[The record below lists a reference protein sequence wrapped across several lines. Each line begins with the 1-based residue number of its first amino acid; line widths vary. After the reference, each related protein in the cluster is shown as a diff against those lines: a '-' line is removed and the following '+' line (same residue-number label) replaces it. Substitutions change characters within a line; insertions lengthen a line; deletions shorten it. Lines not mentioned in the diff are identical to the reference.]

1 MPWYESLCLSNLEF
15 IDLPG
20 SVMFFIKCGQFS
32 ATISSGKFFVP
43 IGDSDYTSLVHL
55 ILHHR
60 SLKLCIFFP
69 IFFHFSLC
77 SSDCIFSLDLYS
89 NLLMLSGI
97 ISYLLLN
104 LFNEFF
110 ISVIELCSSR
120 ITIWFSFVVSISL
133 LIFSICCVIVIIL
146 LGL

>member
-60 SLKLCIFFP
+60 SLKLCIFSQS
-69 IFFHFSLC
+69 FFTFLYVLQIVYFLLTYIQIYWCFLVSYHICCWTCLMNFS
-77 SSDCIFSLDLYS
+77 FQ
-89 NLLMLSGI
+89 
-97 ISYLLLN
+97 LLN
-104 LFNEFF
+104 FAAQESPFGSLLWFLFLYWY
-110 ISVIELCSSR
+110 SL
-120 ITIWFSFVVSISL
+120 FVV
-133 LIFSICCVIVIIL
+133 
-146 LGL
+146 